1 MDERVQMSMF
11 LDLYGE
17 LLTTKQK
24 DIMELYFNDDLSLS
38 EISEIN
44 LTSRQAIYDIIKR
57 CHKLLM
63 DYDAKLDLLEKE
75 RASSELKKNIEI
87 KLDNLKKEITM
98 DKKIEII
105 EEIKLKIR
113 DI

>member
-57 CHKLLM
+57 CHKLLL
-63 DYDAKLDLLEKE
+63 DYDSKLNLLEKE
-75 RASSELKKNIEI
+75 KTSLELKKDIET
-87 KLDNLKKEITM
+87 KLDSLKKEITM

-105 EEIKLKIR
+105 EDIKLNVRNI
-113 DI
+113 